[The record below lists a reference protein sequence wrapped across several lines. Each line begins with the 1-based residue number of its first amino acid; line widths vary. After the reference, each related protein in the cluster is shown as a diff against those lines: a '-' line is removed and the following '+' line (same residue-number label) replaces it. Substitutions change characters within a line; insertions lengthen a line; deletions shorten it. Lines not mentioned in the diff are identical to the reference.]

1 MVYNGYSVYDLWC
14 VLMET
19 TLFISMHNTYYGMC
33 TTHCVIWH
41 LVETV
46 ELIETY
52 PIKFQIEQ

>member
-1 MVYNGYSVYDLWC
+1 MMCVNGDYTVYFNA
-14 VLMET
+14 
-19 TLFISMHNTYYGMC
+19 HTYYGMC
-33 TTHCVIWH
+33 TTHCVVWY